1 MRIGQMLVCLA
12 FASQAFAQPV
22 KPAVKLLV
30 AHQGFST
37 DGPIHIAQERGYFR
51 EQGLDVELMRFN
63 STGEQIAALG
73 TGQLAVGVGGVNAA
87 LFNAV
92 AGDVPIKIVADKF
105 HARPD
110 YTGLGFM
117 IRSDLLESG
126 KVKSPKDL
134 KGLKIARGQRATANE
149 TELVLLLREGGL
161 TLNDVITHDIPYSDI
176 APALANK
183 SIDAAYAVPP
193 FSHIVESR
201 NFGKMW
207 RASGTIVPNHQV
219 AVILYSPHFAE
230 KQQAAARGWMIAYVK
245 GVRVRRA
252 QHAAVGG
259 LRQGD
264 VVDVA
269 PAAGEKALVLDAR
282 HRRADSR
289 FQAATAGTCRASR
302 RRSRRSCGPRPGP
315 ASADSSRTRP
325 PRSTAG
331 RSSSCR
337 RTGSRRG

>member
-1 MRIGQMLVCLA
+1 MRLPGLIVVSLA
-12 FASQAFAQPV
+12 FALSVPALAQPV

-63 STGEQIAALG
+63 STAEQIAALG

-92 AGDVPIKIVADKF
+92 AGDVPIRIVADKF

-126 KVKSPKDL
+126 KVRSPKDL

-161 TLNDVITHDIPYSDI
+161 SLSDVVTHDIPYSDI

-183 SIDAAYAVPP
+183 SIDAAYAIPP
-193 FSHIVESR
+193 FSHIVEAR

-219 AVILYSPHFAE
+219 AVILYSPQFAE
-230 KQQAAARGWMIAYVK
+230 KQVAAARGWMIAYVK
-245 GVRVRRA
+245 GVRDFIKA
-252 QHAAVGG
+252 FEKGNPPD
-259 LRQGD
+259 D
-264 VVDVA
+264 VVAAMVKHGGVKDPEVVRKAPLTPVNPDGFPYDTLKVDLDYFVQAGFVKKA
-269 PAAGEKALVLDAR
+269 PALDKVVDR
-282 HRRADSR
+282 SFADYAVSR
-289 FQAATAGTCRASR
+289 LGKY
-302 RRSRRSCGPRPGP
+302 RP
-315 ASADSSRTRP
+315 
-325 PRSTAG
+325 
-331 RSSSCR
+331 
-337 RTGSRRG
+337 

>member
-1 MRIGQMLVCLA
+1 MRGFALVLLCSV
-12 FASQAFAQPV
+12 FPAFAQP
-22 KPAVKLLV
+22 VKLLV

-37 DGPIHIAQERGYFR
+37 DGPIHIAQERGYFK

-92 AGDVPIKIVADKF
+92 AGDVPIRIVADKF

-110 YTGLGFM
+110 YRGLGFM

-126 KVKSPKDL
+126 KVKVPKDL

-161 TLNDVITHDIPYSDI
+161 TLNDVVTHDIPYSDI
-176 APALANK
+176 APALANR

-193 FSHIVESR
+193 FSHIVEGR
-201 NFGKMW
+201 NFGRMW
-207 RASGTIVPNHQV
+207 RPSGTIVPNHQV

-230 KQQAAARGWMIAYVK
+230 KQQAAARGWMVAYVK
-245 GVRVRRA
+245 GVRDFIKA
-252 QHAAVGG
+252 FENGNPPD
-259 LRQGD
+259 D
-264 VVDVA
+264 VVAAMVKHGGVKDPAVVRKA
-269 PAAGEKALVLDAR
+269 PLTPVNPDGYPYVDTMKLDLKYFVESGFVKNPPALEKVVDR
-282 HRRADSR
+282 SFADYAVSKLGKY
-289 FQAATAGTCRASR
+289 Q
-302 RRSRRSCGPRPGP
+302 P
-315 ASADSSRTRP
+315 
-325 PRSTAG
+325 
-331 RSSSCR
+331 
-337 RTGSRRG
+337 

>member
-1 MRIGQMLVCLA
+1 MRIGQLLVCIGFA
-12 FASQAFAQPV
+12 FAAQAFAQPV

-92 AGDVPIKIVADKF
+92 AGDVPIRIVADKF

-117 IRSDLLESG
+117 VRNDLLESG
-126 KVKSPKDL
+126 KVKTPKDL

-193 FSHIVESR
+193 FSHIVEARS
-201 NFGKMW
+201 FGKMW

-245 GVRVRRA
+245 GVRDFIKA
-252 QHAAVGG
+252 FEKGNPPD
-259 LRQGD
+259 D
-264 VVDVA
+264 VVAAMVKHGGVKDPTVVRKA
-269 PAAGEKALVLDAR
+269 ALTPVNPDGFPYMDTMKIDLQYFVEAGFVKNPPALERVVDR
-282 HRRADSR
+282 SFADYAVSKLGKY
-289 FQAATAGTCRASR
+289 Q
-302 RRSRRSCGPRPGP
+302 P
-315 ASADSSRTRP
+315 
-325 PRSTAG
+325 
-331 RSSSCR
+331 
-337 RTGSRRG
+337 

>member
-1 MRIGQMLVCLA
+1 VPIAKLA
-12 FASQAFAQPV
+12 VWFVFVFVTQAFAQPV
-22 KPAVKLLV
+22 NPPVKLLV

-117 IRSDLLESG
+117 VRQDLLDSG
-126 KVKSPKDL
+126 KVRSPKDL

-201 NFGKMW
+201 NFGRMW
-207 RASGTIVPNHQV
+207 RPSGTIVPNHQV

-245 GVRVRRA
+245 GVRDFIKA
-252 QHAAVGG
+252 FEKGNPPE
-259 LRQGD
+259 D
-264 VVDVA
+264 VVASMIKHGGVKDPAVVRKA
-269 PAAGEKALVLDAR
+269 PLTPVNPDGFPYIDTMKIDLKYFVEAGFVKNPPALDRVVDR
-282 HRRADSR
+282 SFADYAVSKLGKY
-289 FQAATAGTCRASR
+289 Q
-302 RRSRRSCGPRPGP
+302 P
-315 ASADSSRTRP
+315 
-325 PRSTAG
+325 
-331 RSSSCR
+331 
-337 RTGSRRG
+337 